1 MDATS
6 QAILDGLQA
15 LYPDAGPELQF
26 TNPYETLVATIL
38 AAQCTDA
45 RVNQVTPAVFR
56 DFPDANAMAQT
67 TPEIL
72 FPYVKSC
79 GFKSKAANIVAACK
93 IIAEKYGGEVPHTL
107 EELTALPGVGR
118 KTANVVLAF
127 SFGVPAIPVDTHV
140 FRVANRLGLADA
152 ATVEATEEQLM
163 ALIPRE
169 LWSQAHHW
177 MIYHGRRVCHSQKPD
192 CENCALRPHCKAAH
206 LDHMINPKADAKK
219 RAQAR
224 REKSQENRP
233 ESPEKPLKTRKKR

>member
-1 MDATS
+1 MTENQ
-6 QAILDGLQA
+6 QAILNGLA
-15 LYPDAGPELQF
+15 ELYPNAGPELQF

-56 DFPDANAMAQT
+56 DFPDAKAMAQT

-79 GFKSKAANIVAACK
+79 GFKSKATNIVNACK
-93 IIAEKYGGEVPHTL
+93 IIAEKYDGVVPSTL
-107 EELTALPGVGR
+107 EELTQLPGVGR

-140 FRVANRLGLADA
+140 FRVANRLGLSDA
-152 ATVEATEEQLM
+152 LTVEETEKQLM

-169 LWSQAHHW
+169 DWSQAHHW

-192 CENCALRPHCKAAH
+192 CGHCSLKPYCKAANQEE
-206 LDHMINPKADAKK
+206 MINPKADAKK
-219 RAQAR
+219 RAQLR
-224 REKSQENRP
+224 
-233 ESPEKPLKTRKKR
+233 RKKAADPTVSV

>member
-1 MDATS
+1 MTENQ
-6 QAILDGLQA
+6 QAILNGLA
-15 LYPDAGPELQF
+15 ELYPNAGPELQF

-45 RVNQVTPAVFR
+45 RVSQVTPAVFR
-56 DFPDANAMAQT
+56 DFPDAKAMAQT

-79 GFKSKAANIVAACK
+79 GFKSKATNIVNACK
-93 IIAEKYGGEVPHTL
+93 IIAEKYDGVVPSTL

-140 FRVANRLGLADA
+140 FRVANRLGLSDA
-152 ATVEATEEQLM
+152 LTVEETEKQLM

-169 LWSQAHHW
+169 DWSQAHHW

-192 CENCALRPHCKAAH
+192 CGHCSLKPYCKAANQEE
-206 LDHMINPKADAKK
+206 MINPKADAKK
-219 RAQAR
+219 RAQLR
-224 REKSQENRP
+224 
-233 ESPEKPLKTRKKR
+233 RKKAADPTVSV

>member
-1 MDATS
+1 MTND
-6 QAILDGLQA
+6 QKAILAGLRE
-15 LYPDAGPELQF
+15 LYPDAGPELHF
-26 TNPYETLVATIL
+26 SNPYETLVATIL

-56 DFPDANAMAQT
+56 DFPDPRAMAQT
-67 TPEIL
+67 TPEVL

-79 GFKSKAANIVAACK
+79 GFKSKATNIVNACRM
-93 IIAEKYGGEVPHTL
+93 IVDEYGGEVPNTL
-107 EELTALPGVGR
+107 EELTRLPGVGR

-152 ATVEATEEQLM
+152 LTVEETERQLM

-169 LWSQAHHW
+169 DWSQAHHW
-177 MIYHGRRVCHSQKPD
+177 MIYHGRRVCHSQKPA
-192 CENCALRPHCKAAH
+192 CESCALKPYCKAAH
-206 LDHMINPKADAKK
+206 MDEMINPKAEAKK

-224 REKSQENRP
+224 KAQTS
-233 ESPEKPLKTRKKR
+233 S